1 MNRFESSESFNERCL
16 KYFQEVKEDLV
27 ENSKYLLEVR
37 KDTDEEKR
45 MINELFVYL
54 SNLPGFGDDYLE
66 FSQNRFD
73 RCYNLSFKSGPIN
86 IEIVLTYIVDTTYSY
101 GVRDVLVP
109 VIKIKSKKTTYLY
122 ENGDLNSIV
131 CYDNLDITTNGIY
144 GSISN
149 FDKERQIFKT
159 LIKGDVVIPDNRKNE
174 ASWLKDIS
182 NANLLR
188 LSLGIN
194 TELGINGS
202 KLKR

>member
-37 KDTDEEKR
+37 KDTDEEER

-54 SNLPGFGDDYLE
+54 SNLPGFGDDDLE
-66 FSQNRFD
+66 FSQSRFD
-73 RCYNLSFKSGPIN
+73 RCYNLSFISDGIY
-86 IEIVLTYIVDTTYSY
+86 IEIILTYVVDTTYSS

-149 FDKERQIFKT
+149 YDKEGQIFKT

-174 ASWLKDIS
+174 ASWLKDMS
-182 NANLLR
+182 SADLLR
-188 LSLGIN
+188 LSLGVN
-194 TELGINGS
+194 TELGVNGS